1 MCYCFSAMSYRLSL
15 QAPPKQKPCTIE
27 NSRVPDE
34 TVVCGDD
41 EEVDHARSCDPY
53 DTLTISQVLQDME
66 NDEMSAYFRG
76 VASPKVLVISINRPS
91 KVCIYIISQ

>member
-1 MCYCFSAMSYRLSL
+1 MSL

-41 EEVDHARSCDPY
+41 DEVDHAGSCDPY
-53 DTLTISQVLQDME
+53 DTPTILQVLQDME
-66 NDEMSAYFRG
+66 DDEMSAYFRG
-76 VASPKVLVISINRPS
+76 GASPKVLVISISRPS
-91 KVCIYIISQ
+91 KVCRYIISQWNL